1 MATSGLQVT
10 VHPGTEQWVPTH
22 NALETLGRALKVPV
36 RVEFIPRSRVR
47 EIWSRDH
54 PRADSFPGDYAF
66 RAYTKDKLVRLFV
79 DQTETRDSALWLLVH
94 ELAHVAVDSNDLLD
108 LAYNSFPRPAAYR
121 TDDRA
126 HEAWP
131 EEQLANNVA
140 DQWGERLGY
149 PAGLNRLWWRKR
161 VPPS

>member
-1 MATSGLQVT
+1 MATSELQVT
-10 VHPGTEQWVPTH
+10 VHPGTEQWVPSH
-22 NALETLGRALKVPV
+22 NALETLGRALKVAV

-47 EIWSRDH
+47 EIWIRDH
-54 PRADSFPGDYAF
+54 SRGDSFPGHYAF

-108 LAYNSFPRPAAYR
+108 LAYSSFPRPAAYR

-140 DQWGERLGY
+140 DQWGQRLGY

-161 VPPS
+161 VPRS